1 MIFILFVFSLGVAA
15 VGCNDLFGFGDYED
29 TIFVHVPQNNGDCVV
44 TGFPENLGLIK
55 AAPDFSVVSFSV
67 ICGFNA
73 YFSVASSSDNLSASV
88 SGSDN
93 ISIASGVQSA
103 VSAALSAKVSVAFN
117 AWVSFEAVSMDGGI
131 KWRRNFPV
139 TVQGAS
145 ASSFINFP
153 YYSAT
158 SGLYN
163 SNSGNIPWPPLTD
176 RVKVAASN

>member
-1 MIFILFVFSLGVAA
+1 MIFILFLFSSGVAA

-55 AAPDFSVVSFSV
+55 AEPDFSVFSFSV
-67 ICGFNA
+67 ICGFDA
-73 YFSVASSSDNLSASV
+73 YFSVASASDNLSATV

-93 ISIASGVQSA
+93 VSLASGVQSA

-139 TVQGAS
+139 TVQGAA
-145 ASSFINFP
+145 ASSSINFP
-153 YYSAT
+153 KYSAT
-158 SGLYN
+158 SELYN
-163 SNSGNIPWPPLTD
+163 SNSGNIPWLPLTD
-176 RVKVAASN
+176 MGKGTVSN